1 MTIHITRIVMSAA
14 FHTIHCDKLL
24 EIAQEVMSKDGARI
38 LRLLLTDATTET
50 QI

>member
-1 MTIHITRIVMSAA
+1 MSAA

-38 LRLLLTDATTET
+38 LRLLLTDVTTET